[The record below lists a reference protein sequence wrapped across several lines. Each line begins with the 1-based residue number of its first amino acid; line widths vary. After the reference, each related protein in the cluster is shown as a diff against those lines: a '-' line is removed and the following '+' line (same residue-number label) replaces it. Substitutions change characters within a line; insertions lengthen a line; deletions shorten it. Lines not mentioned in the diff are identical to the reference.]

1 MKKIIISGIN
11 GFIGS
16 SLCKEFLKK
25 DYFVIGLGRSE
36 FKHKEIFQ
44 NKNFKFMQVNNIDN
58 KILKDADIFYHLA
71 WNMGLYNTKDTL
83 LACNIELD
91 NIKMSCEMVEI
102 AVRNSVKKIIFIG
115 SISEEM
121 YYFDKNRNLTNI
133 KGRIYGIAKQTASD
147 ICQLLA
153 FDSKIQYVHVL
164 LANTYGPF
172 DYKNKAVAQFIKKM
186 VKNEDL
192 DLIEETD
199 PADWVYIDDTV
210 NALISA
216 GLKGKNNKKY
226 YIGHRKII
234 TFKDYMVNL
243 KNVLNSSSKL
253 NFGVYQE
260 KLGYNYDNL
269 DLNDLYKDT
278 GFECQCDFKE
288 SILKTKEW
296 LEKNNK

>member
-1 MKKIIISGIN
+1 MKIAISGVT

-16 SLCKEFLKK
+16 SLCYKLLDLGYE
-25 DYFVIGLGRSE
+25 VIGIGR
-36 FKHKEIFQ
+36 KENDRIKSIK
-44 NKNFKFMQVNNIDN
+44 NKNFSFVKLAEIETKLPNDV
-58 KILKDADIFYHLA
+58 DIFYHLA
-71 WNMGLYNTKDTL
+71 WNADIYNTKDKMVAL
-83 LACNIELD
+83 NGEID
-91 NIKMSCEMVEI
+91 NIKMASQI
-102 AVRNSVKKIIFIG
+102 IDSVIKAKAKKIVFAG
-115 SISEEM
+115 SISEEI

-133 KGRIYGIAKQTASD
+133 KGRIYGIAKQTANEF
-147 ICQLLA
+147 CQ
-153 FDSKIQYVHVL
+153 KISVDANVEYVHVL

-172 DYKNKAVAQFIKKM
+172 DYNNKAVAQFIKKM

-269 DLNDLYKDT
+269 DLNALYKDT